1 MDALTIVLISVGAL
15 AVLALVVSLSRT
27 RNSGDQG
34 LRPTEAAAADADA
47 TSTDVAPVD
56 GDALLVPLP
65 NRRNEAL
72 VMGSEQQLATLESAG
87 LFRDSD
93 GPSAGPLPQAI
104 RTVLFA
110 GGSEATRQA
119 NRGIDSGRI
128 VALSRETMEALQRNP
143 AARDK
148 SGRMLGLVRGKRGFT
163 HVMRL
168 EKAGAKA
175 VMASNAATLAMTAA
189 VSQQLAHIEQQLT
202 EIRGTLDEMRE
213 DTALEKLADAMG
225 TNHELEKL
233 AESIR
238 RRGYMSDADQNYLAG
253 LNLEVTQNA
262 LEADLKVSKLLS
274 SYDADLPRDKRVDVL
289 DELLEKKGLD
299 YWLALRVET
308 DLAYTRRDLLNLY
321 WEQTHEPQALG
332 SLVEVV
338 RAKITER
345 QERMHALGRA
355 LDDLA
360 DPKSRRRLGPL
371 KQISRRRL
379 EKRDKV
385 VDALLAKHGE
395 AFAGPSGDP
404 FAVVESSA
412 EEVLVLEAGSVE
424 PAAPDA

>member
-1 MDALTIVLISVGAL
+1 MDPLTIVLIPVCVL
-15 AVLALVVSLSRT
+15 AVIALVVARSRA
-27 RNSGDQG
+27 R
-34 LRPTEAAAADADA
+34 RPGGNGAGGTEVAVDPGSH
-47 TSTDVAPVD
+47 STEVTAIDR
-56 GDALLVPLP
+56 GTLLVPLP
-65 NRRNEAL
+65 NKRNEAL
-72 VMGSEQQLATLESAG
+72 VMGTEHQLATLEAAG
-87 LFRDSD
+87 MFRESD

-110 GGSEATRQA
+110 GGNEATRQA

-128 VALSRETMEALQRNP
+128 VALSKETMEALERNP

-148 SGRMLGLVRGKRGFT
+148 TGKMLGLVRGKRGFT

-168 EKAGAKA
+168 EKSGAKA

-202 EIRGTLDEMRE
+202 EIRETLDEMRE

-233 AESIR
+233 AENIR
-238 RRGYMSDADQNYLAG
+238 RRGYMTDADQNYLAG
-253 LNLEVTQNA
+253 LNLDVTQNA

-274 SYDADLPRDKRVDVL
+274 RYSADLPRHKRVKVL

-332 SLVEVV
+332 SLVDVV

-345 QERMHALGRA
+345 QQRMQALGRA

-360 DPKSRRRLGPL
+360 DPESRRRLDPL

-379 EKRDKV
+379 AKRDKV

-395 AFAGPSGDP
+395 AFAGPSHDP
-404 FAVVESSA
+404 FAVVESTG
-412 EEVLVLEAGSVE
+412 EEVLVLETGSEE
-424 PAAPDA
+424 PVAPGT